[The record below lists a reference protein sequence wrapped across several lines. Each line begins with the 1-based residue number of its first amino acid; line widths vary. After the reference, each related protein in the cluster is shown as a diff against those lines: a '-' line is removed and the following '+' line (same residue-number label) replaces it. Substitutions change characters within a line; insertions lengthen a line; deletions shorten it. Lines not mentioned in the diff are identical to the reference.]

1 MAAFVLIHGAWH
13 GGWCWQRV
21 APRLRAAG
29 HEVYT
34 PTLTGLG
41 ERAHLASPAI
51 DLETHVTDVLA
62 VLSYEDLHDAI
73 LVGHSYG
80 GAVAT
85 IVTDRVPDRI
95 ARLVYLDAPIPTAGQ
110 CLLDVLNPAQ
120 AAAFRASAAR
130 DGDGWRFAPNAP
142 AALGLDD
149 PADVAWAG
157 PRLTPQPLATFT
169 QPVRLTGAGSGVPR
183 AYVFCAPA
191 RPGSRLPEFAAQA
204 LAAGW
209 RYQEITTG
217 HDAMISEPAETAT
230 ALLALT

>member
-1 MAAFVLIHGAWH
+1 MAVFVLIHGAWH
-13 GGWCWQRV
+13 GGWCWQRI

-29 HEVYT
+29 HNVAT

-62 VLSYEDLHDAI
+62 VLRYEDLHDVI

-85 IVTDRVPDRI
+85 LVTDRVPDRV
-95 ARLVYLDAPIPTAGQ
+95 ARLVYLDAPIPRDGQ
-110 CLLDVLNPAQ
+110 CLLDVLTPAQ
-120 AAAFRASAAR
+120 AADFRARAAR
-130 DGDGWRFAPNAP
+130 DGDGWRITPNAP

-149 PADVAWAG
+149 PADAAWAG

-169 QPVRLTGAGSGVPR
+169 QPVRLTSAGDVIPR

-191 RPGSRLPEFAAQA
+191 RPGSRLAEFAAQA
-204 LAAGW
+204 RAAGW
-209 RYQEITTG
+209 AYQEVATG
-217 HDAMISEPAETAT
+217 HDAMITAPAATAA
-230 ALLALT
+230 ALLALV